1 MRSLIPGFLEQARR
15 YYGMMMFYFLHCFL
29 TSPVLMNQSMHIL
42 NQQLSESLGRERQR
56 MFVRLLPYAHIQV
69 SSRIQRMRD
78 ALLVNLPYLNRLA
91 VALVRTDMLNE
102 SIVEMS
108 GRPIHSQCRD
118 YLHGRIE

>member
-1 MRSLIPGFLEQARR
+1 
-15 YYGMMMFYFLHCFL
+15 
-29 TSPVLMNQSMHIL
+29 MNQSMHIL